1 VKYKQSTLN
10 SFLLR
15 SSPDVTTHIESNDSS
30 CIPIPILSSLQS
42 TNSSPPQRENQTL
55 VPRTGHLSD
64 RLLYITPAQPTC
76 GVKRNRRP
84 LTNANNKKKMITHTT
99 TPSIF
104 NDPRPP
110 FEPSHQPKLVNIN
123 ALQDAM
129 NIFQKLKNKPH
140 DPSNQNL
147 SRFEPSSKLVK
158 SMQQLIES
166 QSSPPPAAVMALPTT
181 SPTIIP
187 PNTFLNQR
195 ENTVGWTGGW
205 SDEDHSI
212 FLSGRAQYGNKWG
225 EIAGLL
231 RGKNI
236 RQLEYHAQLY
246 DKKFGKAKKD
256 TVGSWSDEEHR
267 IFLSGRAQYGN
278 SWGKIAGLL
287 SGKNIRQTKYHAQM
301 YDKKFGKAKKDT
313 VGSWSDEEHNI
324 FLNGRARYGNSW
336 GEIARLLRGKSDT
349 QTKYYA
355 QIYDKKFGKAKKD
368 TVGSL
373 NQRENTVGW
382 TGGWSDVEHSIFLK
396 AREQFGNKWSKIAS
410 LLKTKTYAQTL
421 YHGLAYD
428 TEIGKAK
435 QIGKEGEMVYIKGLI
450 DEGSASSNDI
460 KWFEFEMRKLT
471 TKGRP
476 TAR

>member
-1 VKYKQSTLN
+1 
-10 SFLLR
+10 
-15 SSPDVTTHIESNDSS
+15 
-30 CIPIPILSSLQS
+30 
-42 TNSSPPQRENQTL
+42 
-55 VPRTGHLSD
+55 
-64 RLLYITPAQPTC
+64 
-76 GVKRNRRP
+76 
-84 LTNANNKKKMITHTT
+84 
-99 TPSIF
+99 
-104 NDPRPP
+104 
-110 FEPSHQPKLVNIN
+110 
-123 ALQDAM
+123 
-129 NIFQKLKNKPH
+129 
-140 DPSNQNL
+140 
-147 SRFEPSSKLVK
+147 
-158 SMQQLIES
+158 MQQLIES

-231 RGKNI
+231 RGKTI
-236 RQLEYHAQLY
+236 SQLEYHA
-246 DKKFGKAKKD
+246 K
-256 TVGSWSDEEHR
+256 
-267 IFLSGRAQYGN
+267 
-278 SWGKIAGLL
+278 
-287 SGKNIRQTKYHAQM
+287 M

-349 QTKYYA
+349 QTKYHA
-355 QIYDKKFGKAKKD
+355 QIYDKKF
-368 TVGSL
+368 
-373 NQRENTVGW
+373 
-382 TGGWSDVEHSIFLK
+382 
-396 AREQFGNKWSKIAS
+396 
-410 LLKTKTYAQTL
+410 
-421 YHGLAYD
+421 
-428 TEIGKAK
+428 
-435 QIGKEGEMVYIKGLI
+435 GKEGEMVYIKGLI

>member
-1 VKYKQSTLN
+1 MKYKQSTLN

-123 ALQDAM
+123 ALQDAV

-212 FLSGRAQYGNKWG
+212 FLSGRAQYGNSWG
-225 EIAGLL
+225 KIAGLL

-236 RQLEYHAQLY
+236 RQLEYHAQL
-246 DKKFGKAKKD
+246 
-256 TVGSWSDEEHR
+256 
-267 IFLSGRAQYGN
+267 
-278 SWGKIAGLL
+278 
-287 SGKNIRQTKYHAQM
+287 

-382 TGGWSDVEHSIFLK
+382 TGGWSDVEHSIFLN

-428 TEIGKAK
+428 TEFGKR
-435 QIGKEGEMVYIKGLI
+435 GKWEMVYIKGLI

>member
-256 TVGSWSDEEHR
+256 TVGSWSDEEH
-267 IFLSGRAQYGN
+267 
-278 SWGKIAGLL
+278 
-287 SGKNIRQTKYHAQM
+287 
-301 YDKKFGKAKKDT
+301 
-313 VGSWSDEEHNI
+313 NI

-410 LLKTKTYAQTL
+410 LLKTKTYYQTL

-435 QIGKEGEMVYIKGLI
+435 QTGKEGEMVYIKGLI

>member
-1 VKYKQSTLN
+1 
-10 SFLLR
+10 
-15 SSPDVTTHIESNDSS
+15 
-30 CIPIPILSSLQS
+30 
-42 TNSSPPQRENQTL
+42 
-55 VPRTGHLSD
+55 
-64 RLLYITPAQPTC
+64 
-76 GVKRNRRP
+76 
-84 LTNANNKKKMITHTT
+84 
-99 TPSIF
+99 
-104 NDPRPP
+104 
-110 FEPSHQPKLVNIN
+110 
-123 ALQDAM
+123 
-129 NIFQKLKNKPH
+129 
-140 DPSNQNL
+140 
-147 SRFEPSSKLVK
+147 
-158 SMQQLIES
+158 
-166 QSSPPPAAVMALPTT
+166 MALPTT

-212 FLSGRAQYGNKWG
+212 FLKARAQYGNKWG

-236 RQLEYHAQLY
+236 RQL
-246 DKKFGKAKKD
+246 
-256 TVGSWSDEEHR
+256 
-267 IFLSGRAQYGN
+267 
-278 SWGKIAGLL
+278 
-287 SGKNIRQTKYHAQM
+287 KYHAQI
-301 YDKKFGKAKKDT
+301 YDKEFGKAKKDT

-349 QTKYYA
+349 QTQYHA

-382 TGGWSDVEHSIFLK
+382 TGGWSDVEHSIFLN

-410 LLKTKTYAQTL
+410 LLKTKTYDQTL

-428 TEIGKAK
+428 TEFGKR
-435 QIGKEGEMVYIKGLI
+435 GKWEMVYIKGLI

-460 KWFEFEMRKLT
+460 KWFEFEMRILT

-476 TAR
+476 TAG

>member
-1 VKYKQSTLN
+1 MKYKQSTLN

-212 FLSGRAQYGNKWG
+212 FLKARAQYGNKWG

-236 RQLEYHAQLY
+236 RQL
-246 DKKFGKAKKD
+246 
-256 TVGSWSDEEHR
+256 
-267 IFLSGRAQYGN
+267 
-278 SWGKIAGLL
+278 
-287 SGKNIRQTKYHAQM
+287 KYHAQI
-301 YDKKFGKAKKDT
+301 YDKEFGKAKKDT

-410 LLKTKTYAQTL
+410 LLKTKTYDQTL

-428 TEIGKAK
+428 TEFGKR
-435 QIGKEGEMVYIKGLI
+435 GKWEMVYIKGLI